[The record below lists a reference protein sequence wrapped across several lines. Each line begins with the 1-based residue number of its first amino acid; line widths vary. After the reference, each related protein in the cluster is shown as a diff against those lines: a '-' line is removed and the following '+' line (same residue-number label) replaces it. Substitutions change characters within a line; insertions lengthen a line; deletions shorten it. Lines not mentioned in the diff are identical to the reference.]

1 MSGGTKFVQRVFEC
15 PFLGCLRLHAVKLIS
30 TISTALQFN
39 LRWHLRVRESPYHA
53 LHIVSHTFF
62 HKPYWK
68 TLFPIIN
75 YYLQQILLSA
85 NNNTVISAVKWM
97 LTRLSL
103 SLSLCLSLILNIYI
117 YSRVSIHLSDA
128 CALHATIIKLLCT
141 CTYLF
146 TYRYNSNIIK
156 CVTAIWYDWR
166 ALPNTLL
173 KNSL

>member
-103 SLSLCLSLILNIYI
+103 SLSLSLSHSQYI